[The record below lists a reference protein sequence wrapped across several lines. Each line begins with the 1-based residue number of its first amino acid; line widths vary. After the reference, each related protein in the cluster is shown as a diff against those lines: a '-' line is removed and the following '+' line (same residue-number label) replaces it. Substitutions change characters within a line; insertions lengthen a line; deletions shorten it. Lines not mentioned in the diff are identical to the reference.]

1 MSSETAKSAVG
12 ETLASTGVR
21 PGRLLVITS
30 PSGGGKG
37 TLIQRLLQMMPDLGY
52 SISFTT
58 RQPRAGEEHG
68 REYFFVSVDEFKA
81 KEAEGDFLES
91 AVVHGNFYGTARS
104 QIAKELATG
113 RDVVVEI
120 DVQGAALLRAADPD
134 ALTIFILPPSYEV
147 LAARLTARGTEQPEE
162 LARRLRNS
170 RGEVERYHEFHY
182 LIVNDDLDEAS
193 ARLKAIVVADRER
206 TERQETAAQKVLAS
220 FDQHDIAT

>member
-1 MSSETAKSAVG
+1 MSSEIAKPTVSNSSA
-12 ETLASTGVR
+12 APYVR

-68 REYFFVSVDEFKA
+68 REYYFITVDEFKA
-81 KEAEGDFLES
+81 MEAAGDFLES

-120 DVQGAALLRAADPD
+120 DVQGAALLRAAAPD
-134 ALTIFILPPSYEV
+134 A
-147 LAARLTARGTEQPEE
+147 
-162 LARRLRNS
+162 
-170 RGEVERYHEFHY
+170 
-182 LIVNDDLDEAS
+182 
-193 ARLKAIVVADRER
+193 
-206 TERQETAAQKVLAS
+206 
-220 FDQHDIAT
+220 